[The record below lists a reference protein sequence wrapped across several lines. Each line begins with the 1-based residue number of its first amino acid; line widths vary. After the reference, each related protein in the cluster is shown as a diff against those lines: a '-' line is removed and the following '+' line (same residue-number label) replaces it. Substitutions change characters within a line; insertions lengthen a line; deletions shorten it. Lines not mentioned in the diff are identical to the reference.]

1 MPRAGRAPPARPS
14 CPRRRARLGVNL
26 LDHFVPSHAA
36 PTTDAQR
43 VKPLPPPSRGVKLQ
57 SSAAVTD
64 TAAEA
69 GVHVPMLVANRP
81 DPGRARTSR
90 SPCTAGPCDSAGRR
104 RRAVLHLVLER
115 PTAGGGRN
123 RGATGKERGHV
134 TLPGIRALAPSK
146 RRARLRA
153 GSVTYHDRP
162 SRSHRLRA
170 TLAPGPGQCAI
181 ECAGSGAKCGAG
193 PHPPSLGYLIRMHTP
208 PSRSAAAAPRR
219 SAAGRL
225 EPRRWRPGPSAAA
238 PFAPLQCRRR
248 RRPRLSPTP
257 AQTRAL
263 RRRRRRTA
271 QSRRR
276 TADKM
281 ATPPKNEPAAAPAPR
296 GRA

>member
-1 MPRAGRAPPARPS
+1 MTRISTGQGPQAARATGSRLDADRKGELMPRAGRAPPARPS

-43 VKPLPPPSRGVKLQ
+43 VKPLPPPSRGVKLP

-123 RGATGKERGHV
+123 QRARWRRGGEGRERGH
-134 TLPGIRALAPSK
+134 
-146 RRARLRA
+146 
-153 GSVTYHDRP
+153 
-162 SRSHRLRA
+162 
-170 TLAPGPGQCAI
+170 
-181 ECAGSGAKCGAG
+181 
-193 PHPPSLGYLIRMHTP
+193 
-208 PSRSAAAAPRR
+208 
-219 SAAGRL
+219 
-225 EPRRWRPGPSAAA
+225 
-238 PFAPLQCRRR
+238 
-248 RRPRLSPTP
+248 
-257 AQTRAL
+257 
-263 RRRRRRTA
+263 
-271 QSRRR
+271 
-276 TADKM
+276 
-281 ATPPKNEPAAAPAPR
+281 
-296 GRA
+296 